1 MCKILD
7 RLNFKGNHRALSIL
21 FFCLA
26 SFLGGALNGFIG
38 TGGGIIFVFLL
49 TLMTKNEKK
58 DSYVTTLAA
67 IIPISLVGSISYFN
81 GGSVDF
87 ELLKGAYL
95 PAILGGALGAFF
107 VDKLRLK
114 FLNLLF
120 GGLVIYSGI
129 TMLVR

>member
-7 RLNFKGNHRALSIL
+7 RLNFKGKHRVLSL
-21 FFCLA
+21 LLFCLA
-26 SFLGGALNGFIG
+26 SFLGGALNGFVG

-58 DSYVTTLAA
+58 DSYATTLAS
-67 IIPISLVGSISYFN
+67 IIPISLVGSISYFS

-95 PAILGGALGAFF
+95 PAIFGGVLGALL
-107 VDKLRLK
+107 VEKLRLK

-129 TMLVR
+129 TMLMR